1 MSQNDQPRAEKKSI
15 EWFVRG
21 ILTRI
26 GDTVDKLTGRRW
38 MPSSSLATSEL
49 CEKLKKLLDDE
60 SRAVAGK
67 GKFVPHNIR
76 LKMQWDKFST
86 DAEEA
91 IKRLENE
98 LAIAAVDHINDFRY
112 HTYAPLKVEVKPDY
126 FTEGVQLLVSFDKF
140 DTEKREVAVSVTVPQ
155 ISVGDYLPEPVE
167 AAAPEIDDSPQG
179 VVATFTAAGKFER
192 AELAFRP
199 KDRKTI
205 GRGAESEFRIDDA
218 SVSKMHAA
226 FVFNSERRLLVA
238 DTGSTNGT
246 FVNGQRIAYG
256 QARPVS
262 DGDTVKFGN
271 IEVRIS
277 LPTPVSLTASR
288 SAEHSAKTVEF
299 GGDSLSGM
307 PTEHDGRRFLDIRPI
322 GGAEGNEDVGGE
334 ESK

>member
-1 MSQNDQPRAEKKSI
+1 MSQNDQPRAEKKSA
-15 EWFVRG
+15 EWFLRG

-38 MPSSSLATSEL
+38 TPSSSLATSEL
-49 CEKLKKLLDDE
+49 CEKLKKLLDIEARDV
-60 SRAVAGK
+60 SGK

-86 DAEEA
+86 DSEDA

-112 HTYAPLKVEVKPDY
+112 HTYAPLRVEVKPDY

-140 DTEKREVAVSVTVPQ
+140 DAEKREVAVNVTVPQ
-155 ISVGDYLPEPVE
+155 ISVGDYLPEIAAP
-167 AAAPEIDDSPQG
+167 AAPEIDDSPQG
-179 VVATFTAAGKFER
+179 LVAEFDAGGKSQRTEI
-192 AELAFRP
+192 AFRP

-205 GRGAESEFRIDDA
+205 GRGPENEFRIDDA

-226 FVFNSERRLLVA
+226 FVFNAERRLLVA

-256 QARPVS
+256 QAQAVA

-271 IEVRIS
+271 VEVKIT
-277 LPTPVSLTASR
+277 LPVPVRLTPM
-288 SAEHSAKTVEF
+288 AEDDHSAKTVEF
-299 GGDSLSGM
+299 GSESVSG
-307 PTEHDGRRFLDIRPI
+307 TATGNDAQRFLDIKPI
-322 GGAEGNEDVGGE
+322 VADTPQDASGGE
-334 ESK
+334 GTK

>member
-1 MSQNDQPRAEKKSI
+1 MSEIDQPRAEKKSI

-26 GDTVDKLTGRRW
+26 GDTVDRITGRRW
-38 MPSSSLATSEL
+38 TPSSSLATSEL
-49 CEKLKKLLDDE
+49 CEKLKKLLDIEARDVDG
-60 SRAVAGK
+60 R

-86 DAEEA
+86 DSEDA

-98 LAIAAVDHINDFRY
+98 LTIAAIDHINDFRY
-112 HTYAPLKVEVKPDY
+112 HTYAPLRVEVKPDY

-140 DTEKREVAVSVTVPQ
+140 DSEKREVAVNVTVPQ
-155 ISVGDYLPEPVE
+155 ISVGDYLPEI
-167 AAAPEIDDSPQG
+167 AAPAEPEVDDSPQG
-179 VVATFTAAGKFER
+179 LVAIFSVGGKPER

-199 KDRKTI
+199 KDRKAV
-205 GRGAESEFRIDDA
+205 GRSPENELRIDDA

-256 QARPVS
+256 QAQPVA
-262 DGDTVKFGN
+262 DGDTVRFGN

-277 LPTPVSLTASR
+277 LPVPVRLTPAS

-299 GGDSLSGM
+299 GGESLSGM
-307 PTEHDGRRFLDIRPI
+307 ATEHDGRHFLDIKPI
-322 GGAEGNEDVGGE
+322 ATDAPRDGNGGE
-334 ESK
+334 GTK